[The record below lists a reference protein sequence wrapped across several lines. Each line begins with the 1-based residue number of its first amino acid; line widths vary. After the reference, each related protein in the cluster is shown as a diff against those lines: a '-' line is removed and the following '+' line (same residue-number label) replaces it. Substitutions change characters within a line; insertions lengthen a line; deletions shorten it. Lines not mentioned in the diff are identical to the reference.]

1 VTRSQIRSGEGA
13 ELEELA
19 VELAREAG
27 RLIVEER
34 PDRVTVA
41 ETKSSATDVVTVM
54 DQRAERL
61 LRDRLAAARP
71 DDGILGEEGESTS
84 GSSGLTW
91 VVDPI
96 DGTVNYLYG
105 LAAFA
110 VSVAVVTGDPTT
122 PGAWEPVAAA
132 VDHPVAGE
140 TFHARAGG
148 GSFVSSAA
156 GSPVGLRANH
166 VDRLDRALIGTG
178 FGYRAEDR
186 RRQGAVVADLL
197 PHVRDIRRAGSAA
210 LDLCHVAA
218 GRLDGYYESGL
229 NPWDLAGG
237 QLVLTEAGGRVSGL
251 HGAPPSRDMVIAA
264 GPALH
269 PLLREA
275 VDTRH

>member
-1 VTRSQIRSGEGA
+1 MTRSQIRSGEGA

-96 DGTVNYLYG
+96 DGTVDYLYG

-140 TFHARAGG
+140 TFHARA
-148 GSFVSSAA
+148 
-156 GSPVGLRANH
+156 
-166 VDRLDRALIGTG
+166 
-178 FGYRAEDR
+178 
-186 RRQGAVVADLL
+186 
-197 PHVRDIRRAGSAA
+197 
-210 LDLCHVAA
+210 
-218 GRLDGYYESGL
+218 
-229 NPWDLAGG
+229 
-237 QLVLTEAGGRVSGL
+237 
-251 HGAPPSRDMVIAA
+251 
-264 GPALH
+264 
-269 PLLREA
+269 
-275 VDTRH
+275 